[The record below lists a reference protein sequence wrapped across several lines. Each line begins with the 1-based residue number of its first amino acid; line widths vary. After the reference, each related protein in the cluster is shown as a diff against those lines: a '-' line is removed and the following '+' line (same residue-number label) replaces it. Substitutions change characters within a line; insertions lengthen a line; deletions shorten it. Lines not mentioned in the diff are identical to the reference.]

1 MSKSI
6 TLTIPHE
13 LGRAEARRRID
24 ESVGKLTAQMGVVS
38 GLVDK
43 SWTGD
48 QLRFAVSALG
58 QQIHGVIDVEDA
70 LVKLEVVLP
79 NLLAML
85 ADKMKG
91 RLKTEGRILLEKK

>member
-6 TLTIPHE
+6 TLTVPHE